1 MKSVLNKVI
10 ADFISYKR
18 SLGFKYEDVEY
29 KFNYL
34 EKCANNY
41 GLNEVSLPKE
51 LVENFVRKRDYE
63 KQSNI
68 IKRVWHIRELA
79 KYMANKGYDAYI
91 IPPLQKGSYKRE
103 FIPYIFTDDEL
114 VKLFRA
120 VDEWSKS
127 PSLDHQ
133 YYSERKK
140 YPLILRILYSTGMR
154 ISEVLALKLRF
165 IDFEN
170 NTFTILNAKNNSERI
185 IPVNENIIL
194 MIKQYVKE
202 EDIFLS
208 DDYIFKGDKKNSHL
222 DKSTVDYHF
231 QNFLRM
237 ANIPHPKD
245 GPRIHS
251 FRHTFCVHRLKLWVL
266 EGKDINALFP
276 YLCAYMGHA
285 DTRCTE
291 YYLRLTADLYPDIV
305 YKSEL
310 YLYGENNG

>member
-1 MKSVLNKVI
+1 MSILNKVI
-10 ADFISYKR
+10 ADFIAYKR

-29 KFNYL
+29 RFNYL
-34 EKCANNY
+34 EECANNY
-41 GLNEVSLPKE
+41 GLKEVSLPKE
-51 LVENFVRKRDYE
+51 IVEDFIRKRDHE
-63 KQSNI
+63 KQSNAI
-68 IKRVWHIRELA
+68 GRAQLVRELA
-79 KYMANKGYDAYI
+79 KYMSNKGYYAYI
-91 IPPLQKGSYKRE
+91 LPPLPKGSYKRE
-103 FIPYIFTDDEL
+103 FTPYIFSDDEL
-114 VKLFRA
+114 LKLFTA
-120 VDEWSKS
+120 VDDWSKS

-154 ISEVLALKLRF
+154 ISEVLTLKLRF

-185 IPVNENIIL
+185 IPVNENIISL
-194 MIKQYVKE
+194 IKEYIKT
-202 EDIFLS
+202 EDIFLA
-208 DDYIFKGDKKNSHL
+208 DDYIFKGNRKDDHL

-237 ANIPHPKD
+237 ANISHPKD

-251 FRHTFCVHRLKLWVL
+251 FRHTFCVHRLKLWVM
-266 EGKDINALFP
+266 EGKNINALFP